1 MGKGNE
7 RKCIGFSSNEAREC
21 TIVLVVDGITA
32 RAGISGIRKGMMA
45 VMVARR
51 VVMGRGALHVP

>member
-1 MGKGNE
+1 M
-7 RKCIGFSSNEAREC
+7 
-21 TIVLVVDGITA
+21 LVMDGITV
-32 RAGISGIRKGMMA
+32 RAGINGIRKGMMA